1 MDTSQV
7 LNLLQLQWELLTFI
21 LLNALRCASSSRMWS
36 SLVNIP
42 CKLELNMYSAVDFM
56 KYSVKAKDIQVT
68 VVAVQFNYI
77 LTYSVPAGLVNY

>member
-1 MDTSQV
+1 
-7 LNLLQLQWELLTFI
+7 
-21 LLNALRCASSSRMWS
+21 
-36 SLVNIP
+36 
-42 CKLELNMYSAVDFM
+42 MYSAVDFM